1 MHHGAPSKIEPPLAT
16 YVAKKTVAS
25 LLWQDYGYTALLGG
39 LFFIFS
45 ASNHSFS
52 LAFRAQA
59 EAATSTI
66 HRGGNTHSLIKA
78 KIPQIFTRQTRPLLT
93 LTS

>member
-1 MHHGAPSKIEPPLAT
+1 MLMHHGAPSKIEPPLAT

-45 ASNHSFS
+45 ESNRIIHFHSRIS
-52 LAFRAQA
+52 R
-59 EAATSTI
+59 TSGSYHQYHPPDTTDI
-66 HRGGNTHSLIKA
+66 HKA
-78 KIPQIFTRQTRPLLT
+78 DSTVVDPD
-93 LTS
+93 